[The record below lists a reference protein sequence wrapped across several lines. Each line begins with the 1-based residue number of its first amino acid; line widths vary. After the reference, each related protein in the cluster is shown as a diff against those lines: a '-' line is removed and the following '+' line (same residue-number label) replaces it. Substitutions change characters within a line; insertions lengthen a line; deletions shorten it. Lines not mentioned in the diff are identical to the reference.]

1 MSFIHHTAHIISCLW
16 GTFLKYGGVITSEV
30 DNRWA
35 DLDYPSI
42 GGNFF
47 PVNSAI
53 AIRSFSNET
62 CEYGCELFKNM
73 RAHEQSYPHALNQRQ
88 FLVMND
94 RSQAGSVLKPGQI
107 QLMQQRRLSSI
118 DGGGVHALMRDVD
131 PRTCTDLQDFI
142 EFENLSDYKKDGK
155 CMGVRTAVTYYV
167 EFMNKV
173 DAGTVSKQR
182 HMQHKIDGP
191 LQYFT
196 NTGTFE
202 KSRY

>member
-1 MSFIHHTAHIISCLW
+1 MKFKGFMAFVQRSGYLMSCLW
-16 GTFLKYGGVITSEV
+16 GAFLKYGDVGGSVFF
-30 DNRWA
+30 NRWA

-62 CEYGCELFKNM
+62 CEHGCELFKNM
-73 RAHEQSYPHALNQRQ
+73 RAREQSYPHALNQRQ

-118 DGGGVHALMRDVD
+118 DGGGVHALMRDID
-131 PRTCTDLQDFI
+131 PRTCTDLT
-142 EFENLSDYKKDGK
+142 ELY
-155 CMGVRTAVTYYV
+155 
-167 EFMNKV
+167 EFMNLP
-173 DAGTVSKQR
+173 GS
-182 HMQHKIDGP
+182 
-191 LQYFT
+191 
-196 NTGTFE
+196 
-202 KSRY
+202 

>member
-1 MSFIHHTAHIISCLW
+1 MSKEDSENYCFIPQYFVDIYELKFPFLMSFIHRTGHLISCLF
-16 GTFLKYGGVITSEV
+16 GAFLKYGDVATSIAF
-30 DNRWA
+30 NRWA
-35 DLDYPSI
+35 DLDAPSI

-107 QLMQQRRLSSI
+107 QLMQQRRLSSN
-118 DGGGVHALMRDVD
+118 DGGGVHRLMRDID
-131 PRTCTDLQDFI
+131 PRTCK
-142 EFENLSDYKKDGK
+142 NLLS
-155 CMGVRTAVTYYV
+155 
-167 EFMNKV
+167 
-173 DAGTVSKQR
+173 
-182 HMQHKIDGP
+182 
-191 LQYFT
+191 
-196 NTGTFE
+196 
-202 KSRY
+202 